1 MGKKSLLPTF
11 FFFSPSWNPL
21 GAAGQSLLGQ
31 SAKEV
36 ATKAPVRGQQ
46 GTRRSIKA
54 PGFRRRRRRII
65 GRMGLLRIHR
75 LLFGVSV
82 VCLQTS
88 VSLADR
94 MVLHS
99 FEGPYEHVDPS
110 GAKSVSKD
118 WKPGGVTTVNKNF
131 VRLTPDRQ
139 VRPNFAC
146 MGFTVPLTH
155 HI

>member
-1 MGKKSLLPTF
+1 MTRSPFAHLF
-11 FFFSPSWNPL
+11 FFFLSCWNPL
-21 GAAGQSLLGQ
+21 RSSYWCFLWLLLLSPTLGPQ
-31 SAKEV
+31 FYEKV
-36 ATKAPVRGQQ
+36 NKG
-46 GTRRSIKA
+46 